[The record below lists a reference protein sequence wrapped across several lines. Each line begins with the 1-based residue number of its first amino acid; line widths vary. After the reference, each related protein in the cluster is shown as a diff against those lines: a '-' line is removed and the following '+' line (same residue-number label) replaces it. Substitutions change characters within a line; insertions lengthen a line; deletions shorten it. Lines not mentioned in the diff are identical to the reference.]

1 MHGTKNTIKIDNQQ
15 TMKKKSNDTYEK
27 AERIKKNITSFAEKS
42 KETIRELIGTSAKQM
57 ENAMDSNSKIFNSI
71 KQKFDIQ
78 EVDGKVSDTVK
89 HTFVKSLELA
99 EDTYDAIVN
108 SYTRQMK
115 HTVDFNTQL
124 VEAVKES
131 NPKNADKFLE
141 LIQENFE
148 RSQELNNKNTK
159 EILEFYNKHTNLT
172 LNFNKTFSD
181 NVNAQVEAMLQMQSK
196 SFGKFTNWAT
206 DWWQQ
211 GSAEEKGNK

>member
-1 MHGTKNTIKIDNQQ
+1 ME
-15 TMKKKSNDTYEK
+15 KKTNNTYEK
-27 AERIKKNITSFAEKS
+27 AEKIKKNITSFAEKS
-42 KETIRELIGTSAKQM
+42 KETIRELIGATSKQM
-57 ENAMDSNSKIFNSI
+57 ENAMDSNSKMFNSMK
-71 KQKFDIQ
+71 KQFDSQ
-78 EVDGKVSDTVK
+78 HVDGKVADTVK

-124 VEAVKES
+124 VDAVKES

-148 RSQELNNKNTK
+148 SSQELNNKNTK

-196 SFGKFTNWAT
+196 SFDKFTNWAT
-206 DWWQQ
+206 DWWKQ
-211 GSAEEKGNK
+211 GTTEKERV

>member
-1 MHGTKNTIKIDNQQ
+1 ME
-15 TMKKKSNDTYEK
+15 KKSNDTYEK

-42 KETIRELIGTSAKQM
+42 KETIRELIDTSAKQM

-71 KQKFDIQ
+71 KQKFDLQ
-78 EVDGKVSDTVK
+78 DVDGKVSETVK

-148 RSQELNNKNTK
+148 SSQELNNKNTK

-172 LNFNKTFSD
+172 LNFNKTFSE
-181 NVNAQVEAMLQMQSK
+181 NVNAQVEAMLEMQSK
-196 SFGKFTNWAT
+196 SFGKFTNWAA
-206 DWWQQ
+206 DWWKQ
-211 GSAEEKGNK
+211 GSTDGKGNM

>member
-1 MHGTKNTIKIDNQQ
+1 ME
-15 TMKKKSNDTYEK
+15 KKTNNTYEK

-42 KETIRELIGTSAKQM
+42 KETIRELIGANSKQM
-57 ENAMDSNSKIFNSI
+57 ENAMESNSKLFNSI
-71 KQKFDIQ
+71 KKKFDIQ

-99 EDTYDAIVN
+99 EDTFDAIIN

-141 LIQENFE
+141 LIQENFD
-148 RSQELNNKNTK
+148 RSQEMNSKNTK
-159 EILEFYNKHTNLT
+159 EILDFYNKHTNLT

-181 NVNAQVEAMLQMQSK
+181 NVNAQVEAMLEMQSK

-206 DWWQQ
+206 DWWKQ
-211 GSAEEKGNK
+211 GSNEKERS